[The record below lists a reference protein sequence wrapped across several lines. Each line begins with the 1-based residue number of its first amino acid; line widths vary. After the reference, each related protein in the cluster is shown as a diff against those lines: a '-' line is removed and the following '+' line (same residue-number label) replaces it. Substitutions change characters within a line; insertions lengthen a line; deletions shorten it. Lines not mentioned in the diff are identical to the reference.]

1 MIYTEIRFIDN
12 MGYNINKTL
21 KGDRINDILERLKVK
36 KTKTKIDVLLTYNDK
51 DFSTIREV
59 ILWKSQEEN

>member
-59 ILWKSQEEN
+59 IL